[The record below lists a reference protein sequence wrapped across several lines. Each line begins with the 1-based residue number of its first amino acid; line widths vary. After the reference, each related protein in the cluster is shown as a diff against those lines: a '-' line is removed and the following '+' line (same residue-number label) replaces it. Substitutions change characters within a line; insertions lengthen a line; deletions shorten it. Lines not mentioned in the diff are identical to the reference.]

1 MNPWFNIAAVA
12 IPEIAALVKAVLALK
27 KKYPALTPDQINAV
41 VANVTLTGD
50 AAFNDALAKI
60 AADQAAHPTA

>member
-1 MNPWFNIAAVA
+1 MNPWFNVAAVA

-50 AAFNDALAKI
+50 TAFNDALAKI
-60 AADQAAHPTA
+60 AADQAAHPGA